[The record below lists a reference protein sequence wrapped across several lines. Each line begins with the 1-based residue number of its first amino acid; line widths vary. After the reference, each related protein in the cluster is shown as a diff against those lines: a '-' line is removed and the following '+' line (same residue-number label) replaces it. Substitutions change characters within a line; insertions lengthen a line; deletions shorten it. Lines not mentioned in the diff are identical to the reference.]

1 MSFFLLIFALILGYH
16 RPESQP
22 DWLRDLTRP
31 YAAWLEHNF
40 NDGRKRHGT
49 LAWVIAVSVPVLI
62 AGIVTYALSGLNE
75 SLGAVF
81 SLLVLY
87 LALRVGRFGHMPE
100 RIAKKLRADQLPE
113 ARDLLVEWQ
122 GGDALNYD
130 ATHIAKAGMERALQN
145 AHYEIF
151 APIFWFFIF
160 SVVGLGAAGV
170 LLYRLSWLLKNEWNG
185 AQGDFGKFPTRVF
198 NWLDWLPARVTAA
211 GFAVV
216 GDFEDAVYCWRT
228 QAADWPDEAQGIILA
243 SGAGALGVRLGNP
256 LPTQDAPEYRPELG
270 MGDEPDADYLQ
281 SATGLIWRVLVVMLG
296 LMLLLSFAHWLGS

>member
-1 MSFFLLIFALILGYH
+1 MSFFLLIFALVLGYH

-22 DWLRDLTRP
+22 DWLHNLVRP

-49 LAWVIAVSVPVLI
+49 LAWVIGVLIPVLV
-62 AGIVTYALSGLNE
+62 AGVVSYALFSANE
-75 SLGAVF
+75 VLGAIF
-81 SLLVLY
+81 SLLMLY
-87 LALRVGRFGHMPE
+87 LALRVGRFGRMPE
-100 RIAKKLRADQLPE
+100 QIAKKLRAGQLDE

-122 GGDALNYD
+122 GGDALSYD
-130 ATHIAKAGMERALQN
+130 ATHIAKAGIERTLQN
-145 AHYEIF
+145 AHYELF
-151 APIFWFFIF
+151 APIFWFLIF
-160 SVVGLGAAGV
+160 SAAGLGAAGV
-170 LLYRLSWLLKNEWNG
+170 LLYRLSWLLKNEWG
-185 AQGDFGKFPTRVF
+185 EGQGDFGKFPARVF

-211 GFAVV
+211 GFAVA

-228 QAADWPDEAQGIILA
+228 QAAEWPNEAQGIILA

-256 LPTQDAPEYRPELG
+256 LPAQDVPEYRPELG

-281 SATGLIWRVLVVMLG
+281 SATGLVWRVLVVMLG